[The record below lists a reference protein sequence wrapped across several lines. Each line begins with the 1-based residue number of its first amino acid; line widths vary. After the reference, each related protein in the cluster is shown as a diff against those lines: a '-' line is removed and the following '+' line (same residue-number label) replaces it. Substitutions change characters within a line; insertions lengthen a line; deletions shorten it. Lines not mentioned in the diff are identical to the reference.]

1 VLVHRRPIV
10 QQKLHIPHTQGI
22 TDWLSPRNGKNKKRW
37 QNDKRKH
44 GRVKPH
50 TYESMLL
57 FKKFLKGRGIPFR
70 VHLPTHFSESLPSKL
85 SNFNTNN
92 WIPAIY
98 FQVWNKGETVLLSCW
113 VVCFDGHI
121 LLENW
126 EVPSVP
132 SFFFG
137 LPPYSSPY
145 SSRWYFVLC
154 LCFWCQLAHK
164 CLNPKSPNPI
174 QWTWT
179 SQVSM
184 SYGTN
189 HHIPHS
195 TKWLKKIWISAC

>member
-1 VLVHRRPIV
+1 MTKENMEEWNLILL
-10 QQKLHIPHTQGI
+10 KACY
-22 TDWLSPRNGKNKKRW
+22 SFNNFSKAE
-37 QNDKRKH
+37 
-44 GRVKPH
+44 
-50 TYESMLL
+50 ES
-57 FKKFLKGRGIPFR
+57 
-70 VHLPTHFSESLPSKL
+70 HSESTCQHTSLRACHPS
-85 SNFNTNN
+85 SQIS
-92 WIPAIY
+92 IPTTES
-98 FQVWNKGETVLLSCW
+98 QVWNKGEVVVLSCW

-145 SSRWYFVLC
+145 SIRWYFLLC

-189 HHIPHS
+189 HHIPQS
-195 TKWLKKIWISAC
+195 TKWLKKI